1 MLLCSSANYSY
12 GFNKNKLWDKLDI
25 EIKNAKI
32 VTTWDVLKR
41 WTKLGYQKKIQI
53 LMKEYFL
60 SYSRVEDIIQENFC
74 E

>member
-1 MLLCSSANYSY
+1 MSLSLLCSPANYSY

-41 WTKLGYQKKIQI
+41 WTKLSYQEKIQA
-53 LMKEYFL
+53 LMDAIAE
-60 SYSRVEDIIQENFC
+60 
-74 E
+74 